1 MPREGLMA
9 HLAQLKSFLQSHLE
23 AAFAKTVLTPH
34 LGSKVNNL
42 RRKARPLCL
51 HSAFCLLYSGLPGD
65 LFR

>member
-1 MPREGLMA
+1 MPREGLMT

-34 LGSKVNNL
+34 LGSKINNY

-51 HSAFCLLYSGLPGD
+51 HSAFCLLHSGLPAD